1 MKNIILFFCIC
12 ITMSCSPSIE
22 DISGIYVK
30 TPSFNTID
38 TLYLYPNGTYKQ
50 VIYYKSGILY
60 GINENTWSINKH
72 KVNIF
77 NLFLDF
83 DSDLHD
89 ITKLKDGS
97 FPESSLIPCLL
108 SIKGNRI
115 MLNYDIPVYYQKN
128 QELK

>member
-1 MKNIILFFCIC
+1 
-12 ITMSCSPSIE
+12 MSCSPSIE